1 MSGVF
6 GLYKGMRAPTPFR
19 KCLDLDGGGD
29 VFGGAL
35 PIFWR
40 FGLGRVYAVGISHLP
55 AVRRGSQLCPC
66 VPRSAVSVPAPL
78 LPLRPIERMNIAHT
92 FCAVYPCRP
101 AVVSSATLSEG
112 RRRAIAPAPHPTPT
126 NNLKGIQRK
135 YDKN

>member
-1 MSGVF
+1 MGYIRGCARPPRSGSAPSSMGGVMFSGAPSQFF
-6 GLYKGMRAPTPFR
+6 GV
-19 KCLDLDGGGD
+19 LD
-29 VFGGAL
+29 
-35 PIFWR
+35 W
-40 FGLGRVYAVGISHLP
+40 GRVYAVGISYLP

-66 VPRSAVSVPAPL
+66 VPRSAVAVPPL
-78 LPLRPIERMNIAHT
+78 RPPLRPIERMNIAHT